1 MAHRLNTL
9 LLTLFLAAPVTLL
22 SPSSAEAQSSAAQI
36 LEKARAQAREI
47 EELRKILNGPDQ
59 NMRLATFDAMVKSG
73 DETLRQIAYETGLL
87 SADSVMRAMAFKA
100 LLMSLDNLHLT
111 LLPDS
116 AAPKPIQ
123 EKSAAHIAK
132 SGNAFIVPMK
142 QKDVEAGTF
151 KHGSWQ
157 GQVSGFEFVF
167 SYGGHNGALTLNDD
181 NALSGLVR
189 LGGNTQFKA
198 SARLR

>member
-1 MAHRLNTL
+1 MARRMNVLIAAMALAVPLGL
-9 LLTLFLAAPVTLL
+9 LPV
-22 SPSSAEAQSSAAQI
+22 ANVEAQSTAAKI
-36 LEKARAQAREI
+36 LEKARGQAREI

-59 NMRLATFDAMVKSG
+59 NMRLATFDAMIKSG
-73 DETLRQIAYETGLL
+73 DETLKQIAYETGLM

-111 LLPDS
+111 LIPDS
-116 AAPKPIQ
+116 TAPKPIQ

-132 SGNAFIVPMK
+132 NGNAYIVPMK
-142 QKDVEAGTF
+142 QKDVEAGSF

-157 GQVSGFEFVF
+157 GQVSGLEFVF
-167 SYGGHNGALTLNDD
+167 SYGGYNGSLTLNDD